1 MNHPIQKLNLSTN
14 LKKECSNYVIFGMAS
29 PWLRTYPVYSL
40 CANSCCQPFYVTE
53 RQNKFFAPELLFLL
67 RPAEMSDTFSYHFF
81 VFSSQQPPSRE
92 RSCRGA
98 FMWRM
103 PRKVFCLGGLRKL
116 TGRDLDFTTT
126 RSRKRPRKLTAGSP
140 KRS

>member
-1 MNHPIQKLNLSTN
+1 MEWGGCLSPRGCPRCPWDSQGRESTVVNHPIQKLNLSTN
-14 LKKECSNYVIFGMAS
+14 LKKEFSNYVIFGMAQQS

-53 RQNKFFAPELLFLL
+53 RQNEFFVRTSFCMHSTE
-67 RPAEMSDTFSYHFF
+67 FSYHFF

-103 PRKVFCLGGLRKL
+103 PRKVSCLGV
-116 TGRDLDFTTT
+116 
-126 RSRKRPRKLTAGSP
+126 SI
-140 KRS
+140 